1 MPAAPPLTVLD
12 LGCGSGLLAL
22 LAARAGAAEVY
33 GCDKAPG
40 MAACAAQVVAD
51 NGLGERV
58 YIIPKLSTAMTVVEE
73 GQGSGGGGGGRG
85 GGGGGDLPRRADV
98 LVSETFGDDPF
109 SESFLPSLAH
119 ARAHL
124 LRPHAPVIPYAL
136 AVHAVVVESEELVA
150 LNFITAPVCGFDLRP
165 WDIFARP
172 RWSCRLLDHQ
182 TTALTQPFQ
191 ALALDWSVADAPV
204 PLAACQRVCAEVTA
218 AGRAHAVVAW
228 YTLFLDKE
236 SGAELTTA
244 PSSPALHTGRHWRQA
259 VFFLPKDEQT
269 MKQAGETIQVEARL
283 VRDRLVFS
291 VQ

>member
-1 MPAAPPLTVLD
+1 M
-12 LGCGSGLLAL
+12 
-22 LAARAGAAEVY
+22 
-33 GCDKAPG
+33 
-40 MAACAAQVVAD
+40 
-51 NGLGERV
+51 
-58 YIIPKLSTAMTVVEE
+58 
-73 GQGSGGGGGGRG
+73 
-85 GGGGGDLPRRADV
+85 
-98 LVSETFGDDPF
+98 SETFGDDPF

-150 LNFITAPVCGFDLRP
+150 LNFITAPVCGFDLSP

-236 SGAELTTA
+236 SGAELSTA